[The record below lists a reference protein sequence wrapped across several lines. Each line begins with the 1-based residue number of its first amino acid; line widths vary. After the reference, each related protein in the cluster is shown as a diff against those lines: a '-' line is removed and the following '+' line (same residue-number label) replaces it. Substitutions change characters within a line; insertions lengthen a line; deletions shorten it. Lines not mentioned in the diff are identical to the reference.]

1 VIEQNDMVA
10 TLLDVTGRL
19 NDLDIEYMITG
30 SFAMAGYITAR
41 TTMDIDVVLEISA
54 SDAERFERKSA
65 GDYYVTAES
74 IVCAYD
80 NLSMFDIISNSAMR
94 RDVLSCERICP
105 HPYTRKDFATGRE

>member
-1 VIEQNDMVA
+1 
-10 TLLDVTGRL
+10 
-19 NDLDIEYMITG
+19 
-30 SFAMAGYITAR
+30 
-41 TTMDIDVVLEISA
+41 
-54 SDAERFERKSA
+54 
-65 GDYYVTAES
+65 VTAES